1 MKVPENKEQ
10 TMRNDGEARLGGI
23 LTNYDDL
30 FGTKDIRTEISVF
43 SMLKF
48 GTNINYIFLFW

>member
-23 LTNYDDL
+23 LTNYEDL
-30 FGTKDIRTEISVF
+30 FGTKDTRTEISVF
-43 SMLKF
+43 SMQNLVRILIIKF
-48 GTNINYIFLFW
+48 FW